1 MSACLTGESARTPA
15 ERLEPLLAVLYG
27 WCCAITFITLASCQG
42 LREQIR
48 SRCPRLASGV
58 GRVTPDVIKQAFPDA
73 PQAES
78 IPR

>member
-1 MSACLTGESARTPA
+1 MRELDK
-15 ERLEPLLAVLYG
+15 LEPLLAVLYG

-48 SRCPRLASGV
+48 IRCPRLASGV